1 MITSIDMGSWLGTHL
16 HPCRRPSNSNSSF
29 NKWKQDEESQVKGLM
44 AKIVGKNRQ
53 RTDEGET
60 LYSSLRQHP
69 ESTAVLGLSVLL
81 DRFLVKWG
89 ISLKLAV

>member
-1 MITSIDMGSWLGTHL
+1 
-16 HPCRRPSNSNSSF
+16 
-29 NKWKQDEESQVKGLM
+29 M
-44 AKIVGKNRQ
+44 AKIVGKNRP